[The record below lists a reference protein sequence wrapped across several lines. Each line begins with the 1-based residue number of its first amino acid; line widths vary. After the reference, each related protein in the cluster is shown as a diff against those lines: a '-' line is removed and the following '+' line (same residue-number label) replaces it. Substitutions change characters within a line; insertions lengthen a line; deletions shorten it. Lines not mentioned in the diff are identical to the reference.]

1 MGSHLNIIGRKVVP
15 LHFGW
20 SLMRLRYGVHLKYCL
35 IMSWVI
41 GHVVYFEKV
50 SLVLLVVDCIFHP
63 IVGDVTVLGAMLDG
77 LGLLR
82 YLKAIEG

>member
-1 MGSHLNIIGRKVVP
+1 M
-15 LHFGW
+15 
-20 SLMRLRYGVHLKYCL
+20 C
-35 IMSWVI
+35 WVI

-50 SLVLLVVDCIFHP
+50 SLILLVLDCIFHP

-82 YLKAIEG
+82 HLKAIEG